1 MRRLTRLITV
11 ISVLVI
17 VVLGGGFFIYKKM
30 TTQGGTLIKDAG
42 DNISDYTSVF
52 LVNGQVY
59 FGKLY
64 QETGE
69 SLDLRDIYYLKGDS
83 TATDGKT
90 STQQSGNVP
99 FSLVKLG
106 EELHG
111 PNDRMRINRQQV
123 LFIESLKTNSK
134 VVEAI
139 LADKK
144 K

>member
-11 ISVLVI
+11 IAVLVI
-17 VVLGGGFFIYKKM
+17 VVLGGSFFIYKKM
-30 TTQGGTLIKDAG
+30 TTQGGSIIKDAG
-42 DNISDYTSVF
+42 DNVSDYTSVF

-69 SLDLRDIYYLKGDS
+69 SLDLRDIYYLKGD
-83 TATDGKT
+83 TTGTDGKT
-90 STQQSGNVP
+90 TTQQSGNVP

-123 LFIESLKTNSK
+123 LFVESLKTNSK

>member
-134 VVEAI
+134 VVEDI

>member
-69 SLDLRDIYYLKGDS
+69 SLDLRDIYYLKAES